1 MRKYLY
7 VDNDTLKLLQTLKSE
22 RKKRKLNQRKLAH
35 IIGVN
40 QTLISRY
47 ESGQNFPKLD
57 TFLKLAEFFNW
68 DISNNINFLFS
79 KYKKKLN
86 TFRKLKRSHG
96 FSLKELQAL
105 TATTQSVIVNFFAGS
120 SSVRMFALISQIFD
134 EEARLAEARQYPK
147 YLRKK
152 VLS

>member
-22 RKKRKLNQRKLAH
+22 RKKRKLNQRQLAH

-68 DISNNINFLFS
+68 DISNNVNFLFL
-79 KYKKKLN
+79 KYKKNLKTLRN
-86 TFRKLKRSHG
+86 FKRSHG
-96 FSLKELQAL
+96 FSLKELQEL
-105 TATTQSVIVNFFAGS
+105 TSTTESVVVDFFAGI
-120 SSVRMFALISQIFD
+120 SSVRTFTCITQIFN
-134 EEARLAEARQYPK
+134 EEAQY
-147 YLRKK
+147 YGKK
-152 VLS
+152 VFS